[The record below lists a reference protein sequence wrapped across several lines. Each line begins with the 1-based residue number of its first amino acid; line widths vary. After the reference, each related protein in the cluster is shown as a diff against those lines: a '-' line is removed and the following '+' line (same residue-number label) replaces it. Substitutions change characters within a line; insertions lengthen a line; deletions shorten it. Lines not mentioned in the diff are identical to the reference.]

1 MFIHIILEREEGL
14 GSNLK
19 IIMEIHTYAYS
30 LGKILKRTVCEGGV
44 GLAQRD
50 TCMPRVHFE
59 RAHSRNLGCSC
70 SMSLRHQCDS
80 LWQSVPRHSSEARR
94 TVGKPAFVT
103 GSDWFGKKKIA
114 AEMKGR
120 REPRKVPSCGEGKRE
135 TGGKTCF
142 PSAGMIF
149 PGAGLSPHCPS
160 GT

>member
-14 GSNLK
+14 DSNLK

-30 LGKILKRTVCEGGV
+30 PGKILKRMVCEGGV

-103 GSDWFGKKKIA
+103 GSDWFGKKNCCRNEREKRA
-114 AEMKGR
+114 KESPQLWR
-120 REPRKVPSCGEGKRE
+120 R
-135 TGGKTCF
+135 
-142 PSAGMIF
+142 
-149 PGAGLSPHCPS
+149 
-160 GT
+160 